1 MLPAPEYP
9 KPDYAIDAPGVV
21 LYFILGGAT
30 AILLAIIVWRM
41 GYELPAIPSQVI
53 APMLFYLGISL
64 LLTGLVMLYGSKRGK
79 MVIRDNIIEQLSLQ
93 GHEQVLDVGCGR
105 GLLLIGIA
113 SKLSTGRAVGIDLW
127 QTEDQ
132 SGNAIT
138 TTEENTR
145 RANVAERTELHTGDM
160 REMPFVDGRFDI
172 VISSWAIH
180 NIPTKE
186 GRQQALK
193 ECWRALKQGG
203 MFAFVDIS
211 YTAEYEA
218 EFRKLGCTIIKKQ
231 GPYFTFLIP
240 SYLLIGR
247 KP

>member
-9 KPDYAIDAPGVV
+9 KPDYGIDAPGVV
-21 LYFILGGAT
+21 RYFTLGGAT
-30 AILLAIIVWRM
+30 AILLAIILWRL
-41 GYELPAIPSQVI
+41 GHELPAVLSQVV
-53 APMLFYLGISL
+53 APMLFYPGISL
-64 LLTGLVMLYGSKRGK
+64 LLTGVVMLYGSKWGK
-79 MVIRDNIIEQLSLQ
+79 LAIRDTIIQQLTLQ

-105 GLLLIGIA
+105 GLLLVGIA

-127 QTEDQ
+127 QTADQ

-145 RANVAERTELHTGDM
+145 RANVAERVELHTGDM
-160 REMPFVDGRFDI
+160 RELPFADGRFD
-172 VISSWAIH
+172 VVVSSWAIH
-180 NIPTKE
+180 NLPTKE
-186 GRQQALK
+186 GRQQAIK
-193 ECWRALKQGG
+193 ECWRALKPGG
-203 MFAFVDIS
+203 MFAIVDIS

-218 EFRKLGCTIIKKQ
+218 KFKKLGCTILKKQ

>member
-9 KPDYAIDAPGVV
+9 KPDYGIDAPGVV
-21 LYFILGGAT
+21 RYFTLGGAT
-30 AILLAIIVWRM
+30 AILLTIIVWRL
-41 GYELPAIPSQVI
+41 GHELPDILSQVI
-53 APMLFYLGISL
+53 APMLFYPGISL
-64 LLTGLVMLYGSKRGK
+64 LLTGIVMLYGSKWGK
-79 MVIRDNIIEQLSLQ
+79 LAIRDNIINQLSLQ

-113 SKLSTGRAVGIDLW
+113 NKLTTGRSVGIDLW
-127 QTEDQ
+127 QTSDQ

-145 RANVAERTELHTGDM
+145 RANVAEKVELHTGDM
-160 REMPFVDGRFDI
+160 RELPFTDARFDI
-172 VISSWAIH
+172 VVSSWAIH
-180 NIPTKE
+180 NIPTME
-186 GRQQALK
+186 GRQQALQH
-193 ECWRALKQGG
+193 CWRVLKPGG
-203 MFAFVDIS
+203 TFAIVDIS

-218 EFRKLGCTIIKKQ
+218 EFKKLGCTALKKQ

>member
-9 KPDYAIDAPGVV
+9 KPDYGVDAPGVV
-21 LYFILGGAT
+21 RTFVFGGAT
-30 AILLAIIVWRM
+30 AILLAIVLWRM
-41 GYELPAIPSQVI
+41 GHELPPLLSQVV
-53 APMLFYLGISL
+53 APMLFYPGISI

-79 MVIRDNIIEQLSLQ
+79 LAIRDKIIEQLSLQ

-127 QTEDQ
+127 QTADQ
-132 SGNAIT
+132 SGNVIT

-145 RANVAERTELHTGDM
+145 RTNVAERVELHTGDM
-160 REMPFVDGRFDI
+160 RELSFGDGRFDI
-172 VISSWAIH
+172 VVSSWAIH
-180 NIPTKE
+180 NISTSE
-186 GRQQALK
+186 GRQQALHQ
-193 ECWRALKQGG
+193 CWRVLKPGG
-203 MFAFVDIS
+203 TFAIVDIS
-211 YTAEYEA
+211 YIDEYKAEL
-218 EFRKLGCTIIKKQ
+218 KKSGCTSIRKE
-231 GPYFTFLIP
+231 GPYFTFVIP